1 MADTAWRKSK
11 DKVTAKRG
19 KKRDAGDTTH
29 KLLKGNELTVQRL
42 SSEVSGKA
50 KSRPEF
56 VPFTEDELTIE
67 NIKRCCERHFAA
79 QVGTSLVCDIL
90 AGEQSPSCKTLEQIA
105 DMKFSATIEVRE
117 KWKNLH
123 SAAKREFTKF
133 RQESKK
139 TGGGPVPKEISATTS
154 KVIELFQD
162 TPSFVGLSGFETNCP
177 NDQSVEEQSSG
188 WSDVIVVSEVSE
200 QPQSATVVSAED
212 VEQEKRCI
220 VVQESEGK
228 FKQKRKKIT
237 HDLVLEQQFNTLLLK
252 QENLKLKKRKL
263 ELEVLLL
270 EDRVKRETVV
280 GQTMQPLTT
289 INASPIFTN
298 HFE

>member
-105 DMKFSATIEVRE
+105 DMKFSATIQIDLRAIYLVVFRSSIFCPVRYTVLHAVVYMQLFFLFGRYQYQFDE
-117 KWKNLH
+117 KGCILFSLDYSLCHSSRAKYHKLH
-123 SAAKREFTKF
+123 NNH
-133 RQESKK
+133 
-139 TGGGPVPKEISATTS
+139 
-154 KVIELFQD
+154 
-162 TPSFVGLSGFETNCP
+162 ETM
-177 NDQSVEEQSSG
+177 
-188 WSDVIVVSEVSE
+188 
-200 QPQSATVVSAED
+200 
-212 VEQEKRCI
+212 
-220 VVQESEGK
+220 
-228 FKQKRKKIT
+228 KQQ
-237 HDLVLEQQFNTLLLK
+237 LTL
-252 QENLKLKKRKL
+252 NY
-263 ELEVLLL
+263 
-270 EDRVKRETVV
+270 
-280 GQTMQPLTT
+280 
-289 INASPIFTN
+289 SPT
-298 HFE
+298 